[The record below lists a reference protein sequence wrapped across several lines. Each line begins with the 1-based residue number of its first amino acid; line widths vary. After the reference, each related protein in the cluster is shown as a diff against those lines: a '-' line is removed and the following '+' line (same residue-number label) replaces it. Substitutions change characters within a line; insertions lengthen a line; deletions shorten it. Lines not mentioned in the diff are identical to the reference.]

1 MPWWRQFRDIQYL
14 LKKFDICKSLSKKFD
29 IFDNIVF
36 RDARIFFQHQAE
48 FGPASPHAGV
58 ELLRQIFLQCI
69 SWVWEN
75 TINPVLEYMTHTLTK
90 AAAMLVNITL
100 YYHYLSF
107 LFIIN
112 FTSDILIL
120 KKN

>member
-1 MPWWRQFRDIQYL
+1 
-14 LKKFDICKSLSKKFD
+14 
-29 IFDNIVF
+29 
-36 RDARIFFQHQAE
+36 
-48 FGPASPHAGV
+48 
-58 ELLRQIFLQCI
+58 
-69 SWVWEN
+69 
-75 TINPVLEYMTHTLTK
+75 MTHTLTK
-90 AAAMLVNITL
+90 AAAMLVNRTL